1 MASSSPLE
9 GGSFR
14 AFARWLRRDYA
25 PLFGHLPHRTR
36 LHRLLLVH
44 QRWCQHFLAQPS
56 LFTVID
62 TYGIEL
68 IHPIREGRSPHQLG
82 KKGRSNWRWIVGMKL
97 CWVINTHGHV
107 VAGASRTA
115 NTADQA
121 FLPLVTALAD
131 RSIVLSDRGFHSAQ
145 GDPPNLKLC
154 RRGEWNERMLIETAF
169 SLLTTACGLKKVW
182 HRTVAAFQMRLAYV
196 AAMFNTL
203 LTLNPT
209 PAARHALTDSPL
221 PTSPTSP
228 SDPHHWLVGTIGPDS
243 GTVTRTRGD
252 EMTFYL
258 LNQAMKL
265 DELFGSGLG
274 LRAARLGAAREW
286 LSGDFPATPDRPG
299 MNRAPAM

>member
-1 MASSSPLE
+1 MVLVAVVPAAILSFQASHQGRPEATVTTEAFIIAVFCEIDDQLSPLPKHPQAKLWPSE
-9 GGSFR
+9 VITIGILFALKGGSFR
-14 AFARWLRRDYA
+14 AFARWLRRDYE

-82 KKGRSNWRWIVGMKL
+82 KKGKSNWRWIVGMKL

-107 VAGASRTA
+107 VAWASRTA
-115 NTADQA
+115 NTADQH

-131 RSIVLSDRGFHSAQ
+131 RSIVLSDRGFHAAQ

-169 SLLTTACGLKKVW
+169 SLLTTVCGLKKVW

-209 PAARHALTDSPL
+209 L
-221 PTSPTSP
+221 P
-228 SDPHHWLVGTIGPDS
+228 
-243 GTVTRTRGD
+243 
-252 EMTFYL
+252 
-258 LNQAMKL
+258 
-265 DELFGSGLG
+265 
-274 LRAARLGAAREW
+274 
-286 LSGDFPATPDRPG
+286 PATPSPT
-299 MNRAPAM
+299 APFHLAHFAL